1 MYCSK
6 CGSLVNNKLNY
17 CNSCGAK
24 LAKPDDEA
32 GDSPKSMLDNVLT
45 TAFLVAIFGLGILVG
60 LVAVLLKN
68 GVDHKAVMMISISYL
83 AAVFGICYMLLSQ
96 LPKLIDARLNRQI
109 YDSDVAPPVRL
120 PAPNTAQLEEPKQSP
135 ISVTDNTTKTLD
147 EVLLK
152 RS

>member
-17 CNSCGAK
+17 CNSCGAR
-24 LAKPDDEA
+24 LAKADDE
-32 GDSPKSMLDNVLT
+32 DSPKSILDNLLT
-45 TAFLVAIFGLGILVG
+45 TVCFVALGGLGILIG
-60 LVAVLLKN
+60 LTAVLLKN
-68 GVDHKAVMMISISYL
+68 GVIHQAVIVIAFFYL
-83 AAVFGICYMLLSQ
+83 AALFGICYMLLSQ
-96 LPKLIDARLNRQI
+96 LPKLIDARLNRRI
-109 YDSDVAPPVRL
+109 YESDIVPPVQL
-120 PAPNTAQLEEPKQSP
+120 TAPNTAQLEEPRQQP